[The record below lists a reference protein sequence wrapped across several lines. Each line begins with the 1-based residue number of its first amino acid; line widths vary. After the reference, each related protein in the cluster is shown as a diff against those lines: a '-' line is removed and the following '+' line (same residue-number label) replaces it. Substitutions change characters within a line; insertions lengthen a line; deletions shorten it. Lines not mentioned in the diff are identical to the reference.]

1 MMMVVVVVLAFQLFQ
16 LVPYTLSRLIRFIS
30 AFHFSIHLS
39 YFDSKG

>member
-1 MMMVVVVVLAFQLFQ
+1 MMVVVVVVLAFQLFQ
-16 LVPYTLSRLIRFIS
+16 LVPYTLSRLIRFG